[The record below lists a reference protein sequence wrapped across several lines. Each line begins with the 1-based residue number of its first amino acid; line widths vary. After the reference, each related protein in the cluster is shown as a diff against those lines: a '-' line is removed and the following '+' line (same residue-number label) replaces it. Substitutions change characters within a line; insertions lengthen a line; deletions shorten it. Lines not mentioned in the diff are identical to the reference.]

1 MDIKTD
7 AAVAPAAGWR
17 ALWPASAGRDL
28 IGGFNAALLGLPY
41 TIGLGIVAFAPLGP
55 AFAAEGALASVLGAV
70 CVGILVPLFG
80 GTRAMIS
87 GPRVTMALVLA
98 AILTEVATPGSPF
111 AGRAAVAATFSM
123 LVLAGI
129 FQILFGIFRVGALIR
144 YIPYP
149 VVAGIITGSGVV
161 LVLSQIRALFGI
173 PASAGILET
182 LAHTPRPLIG
192 ALFVAGMTVAIAWTV
207 PRRWPR
213 LPGIF
218 VALFVGLA
226 LHHALAPLFG
236 SASFGGTVGA
246 IEGMDRALFASVGES
261 WTALIQSVSGTENI
275 LADPA
280 VRALAVGAISVAVL
294 ASLDNLLAIQFAD
307 SLTLERT
314 DANRELAVHG
324 IANTIIAL
332 AGGLTSAG
340 SPARTAASY
349 NTGARSR
356 LASVANALVMLVL
369 ALIFPGTL
377 AYLPDSVVAGILV
390 VIGLEL
396 VDKWTVA
403 RARDLVV
410 SGWRDHTGVAAE
422 IGIVLIVTA
431 IAVALGLV
439 AALGLGTLI
448 AAVVMI
454 GRLSRSLVR
463 RVYRGGHIHSRRQR
477 DPRSMETLARQGDRI
492 AVLELEGP
500 IFFHSADHLESV
512 VDRLTAGGARYV
524 VLDMK
529 RVTEVDVTGARAVD
543 HLVRRAARSGVAVFF
558 SYLPREKRRRQP
570 EYSGTERRQ
579 HSSLRKARIAFDQ
592 FGIIRALG
600 ENHVFPDTDAAL
612 AACENRILGG
622 GKSGLRDERERQAFA
637 GVFRGFTGDEIR
649 HLRRAAERKTWR
661 KGETIFA
668 EGDRGDAIYLLSRGY
683 ADVVI
688 RVPGSE
694 QSKRLDTLTPGS
706 VFGEM
711 AVLDEKPRAATIV
724 AAGPAV
730 GYRISAQAFAALK
743 REQPQLALKIL
754 SNLCLIM
761 SARMRAANRMI
772 TELEG

>member
-1 MDIKTD
+1 MDSKTD
-7 AAVAPAAGWR
+7 AAVVPTAGWR
-17 ALWPASAGRDL
+17 ALWPDSASRD
-28 IGGFNAALLGLPY
+28 IVGGFNTAMIGLPY

-55 AFAAEGALASVLGAV
+55 AFAAEGALAGILGAV
-70 CVGILVPLFG
+70 CVGFLVPLLG

-98 AILTEVATPGSPF
+98 VILAEVTVPGSPF
-111 AGRAAVAATFSM
+111 SGRAAIAAVFAM

-129 FQILFGIFRVGALIR
+129 FQLLFGVFRLGALIR
-144 YIPYP
+144 YVPYP

-161 LVLSQIRALFGI
+161 LIVSQIRALFGI
-173 PASAGILET
+173 PAGAGIVEA
-182 LAHTPRPLIG
+182 LAHGPRPLMG
-192 ALFVAGMTVAIAWTV
+192 ALLVAGATVAVAWTV

-218 VALFVGLA
+218 LALGVGLV
-226 LHHALAPLFG
+226 LHHALVPLFG
-236 SASFGGTVGA
+236 PAAFGGTVGA
-246 IEGMDRALFASVGES
+246 MEGMVQTLFASAGES
-261 WTALIQSVSGTENI
+261 WAALIRSVSGTENI
-275 LADPA
+275 LGHPA
-280 VRALAVGAISVAVL
+280 VRAIVVGALSVAVL

-314 DANRELAVHG
+314 DANRELAIHG
-324 IANTIIAL
+324 IANTVIAL
-332 AGGLTSAG
+332 VGGLTSAG

-349 NTGARSR
+349 NSGARSR
-356 LASVANALVMLVL
+356 LASVTNAFVMLVL

-403 RARDLVV
+403 RARELVV
-410 SGWRDHTGVAAE
+410 SGGRDHIGVVADV
-422 IGIVLIVTA
+422 GIVLAVAA
-431 IAVALGLV
+431 IAVTLGLV

-448 AAVVMI
+448 AVVIMV

-463 RVYRGGHIHSRRQR
+463 RVYRGAHIHSRRQR
-477 DPRSMETLARQGDRI
+477 DPRSMEILARQGDRI
-492 AVLELEGP
+492 AILELEGP

-512 VDRLTAGGARYV
+512 VERLTAEGARYV

-529 RVTEVDVTGARAVD
+529 RVTEIDVTGARAVE
-543 HLVRRAARSGVAVFF
+543 HLVRRAVRAGVAVYF
-558 SYLPREKRRRQP
+558 SHLPREKRSHRP
-570 EYSGTERRQ
+570 GYPGPERRQ
-579 HSSLRKARIAFDQ
+579 YSTLRRARIALDR
-592 FGIIRALG
+592 FGVIRAVG
-600 ENHVFPDTDAAL
+600 EGNIFPDTDAAL

-622 GKSGLRDERERQAFA
+622 GESGRRDERERQALA

-649 HLRRAAERKTWR
+649 FLRRRAERKTWR
-661 KGETIFA
+661 RGEAIFA
-668 EGDRGDAIYLLSRGY
+668 EGDRGDAIYLLSHGH
-683 ADVVI
+683 ADVMI
-688 RVPGSE
+688 RVRGSE
-694 QSKRLDTLTPGS
+694 QDKRLDTLTPGS

-711 AVLDEKPRAATIV
+711 AVLDEKPRAAAVV
-724 AAGPAV
+724 AAGPAA
-730 GYRISAQAFAALK
+730 GYRVLAEAFAALK
-743 REQPQLALKIL
+743 RERPQLALKIL